1 MNLRLKNKTIE
12 KNSLDEPNH
21 RLEVTEDGI
30 SELEEESVEFTQTE
44 QQREKTLPK
53 DEQSHRLVVQ
63 QQKH

>member
-30 SELEEESVEFTQTE
+30 TELEEESVEFTQTE
-44 QQREKTLPK
+44 QQRKDSPK
-53 DEQSHRLVVQ
+53 G
-63 QQKH
+63 